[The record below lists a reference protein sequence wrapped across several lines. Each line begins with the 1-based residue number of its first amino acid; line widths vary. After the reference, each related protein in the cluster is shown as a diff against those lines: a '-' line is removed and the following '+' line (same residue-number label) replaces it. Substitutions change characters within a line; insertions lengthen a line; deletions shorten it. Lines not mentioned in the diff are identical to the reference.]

1 MKRKRFLIFASLTLL
16 LAMAIIACWQGVV
29 LRKYTVETDK
39 ISNPIRV
46 IQLSDLHS
54 SFYGRQQQ
62 HLIRKIDRVQPD
74 MIVLTGDIADD
85 SVEHDGTQVLLSQ
98 IAAKYPCFYVC
109 GNHETWCGNPEE
121 VYEMIASYG
130 VTVLRGDGVTVSV
143 GESSLV
149 IYGVDDPDS
158 FGGYHDGAVDAW
170 QAQLASCEE
179 QTDAD
184 MFNLLLSHRPEL
196 VDEYADSAFDL
207 VLSGHAH
214 GGQVR
219 LPFINGLWAPN
230 QGWFPQYAGGQ
241 YALNDDTTLIVSRG
255 LAKSRIPRVFNPP
268 ELVVIDLVS
277 NA

>member
-1 MKRKRFLIFASLTLL
+1 LKKKKVLVFSLLILLFAT
-16 LAMAIIACWQGVV
+16 AIAACWQGIV
-29 LRKYTVETDK
+29 LRKYTIETDK
-39 ISNPIRV
+39 ISTPIRV
-46 IQLSDLHS
+46 VQLSDLHS
-54 SFYGRQQQ
+54 SFYGRHQQR
-62 HLIRKIDRVQPD
+62 LIQKIERIKPD
-74 MIVLTGDIADD
+74 VIVLTGDIADD
-85 SVEHDGTQVLLSQ
+85 VVEHDGTKVLLSQ
-98 IAAKYPCFYVC
+98 IATEYPCFYVS

-130 VTVLRGDGVTVSV
+130 VTVLRGDGVTISV
-143 GESSLV
+143 GESRLGV
-149 IYGVDDPDS
+149 YGVDDPDS

-170 QAQLASCEE
+170 KAQLSSCEE

-184 MFNLLLSHRPEL
+184 VFNLLLSHRPEL

-230 QGWFPQYAGGQ
+230 QGFFPVYAGGQ
-241 YALNDDTTLIVSRG
+241 DALDDDTTLIVSRG